1 VPSGIIYRDATP
13 NRSLLEDRV
22 HLGSPPLLDALSGA
36 QRVLIAGAGG
46 GFDVFSGLPL
56 YFALQ
61 SLGKTPFLANLTF
74 SNLARAQGRR
84 FSPSA
89 MEVTASTVGPEDYFP
104 EKHLAEWFR
113 GQGEEVSVY
122 TFEKTGVRPL
132 LRAYEALV
140 QEISADAVVL
150 VDGGIDILL
159 RGDEAELGTPMEDVA
174 SLAAVQA
181 LAVPTKLVLC
191 LGFGTDARHGV
202 SHADALEAIAGLTAS
217 GGYLGALALHQAMP
231 EVARFVA
238 ATRFVFDRM
247 ARPPSYVA
255 AAILGALEGAFGPL
269 EPLEPSRDRPP
280 WVNPLLSLYW
290 AFELEAVAERNLYL
304 DAIFATDEA
313 FQVTAIID
321 GFRRGGVPIRPRTP
335 IPL

>member
-1 VPSGIIYRDATP
+1 MR
-13 NRSLLEDRV
+13 LF
-22 HLGSPPLLDALSGA
+22 SPPLVDALAGA
-36 QRVLIAGAGG
+36 ERVLIAGAGG

-61 SLGKTPFLANLTF
+61 SIGKTPFLGSLTF
-74 SNLARAQGRR
+74 SNLAAANGRR
-84 FSPSA
+84 FSPTA
-89 MEVTASTVGPEDYFP
+89 MEVTASTTGPEDYFP

-113 GQGEEVSVY
+113 SEGEEVTVY
-122 TFEKTGVRPL
+122 TFDKTGVRPL
-132 LRAYEALV
+132 LQAYETLV

-159 RGDEAELGTPMEDVA
+159 RGDETELGTPMEDVA
-174 SLAAVQA
+174 SLAAVHK

-202 SHADALEAIAGLTAS
+202 SHADALEAMAALTAS
-217 GGYLGALALHQAMP
+217 GAYLGAFSLHHRMR
-231 EVARFVA
+231 EVAKFVA

-247 ARPPSYVA
+247 SRPPSYVA

-269 EPLEPSRDRPP
+269 EPEQPSKDRPP

-290 AFELEAVAERNLYL
+290 AFELEAVATRNLYL
-304 DAIFATDEA
+304 DAIFDTEVA
-313 FQVTAIID
+313 FQVTAIIE
-321 GFRRGGVPIRPRTP
+321 GFRRGGVPIKSRSQ